1 MRRSSWRPCA
11 SRNAM
16 RPTEAAKKD
25 PELTFVTNQL
35 VVVYTKA
42 GQHGKAATILVEL
55 WNHKKATLG
64 PEDQG
69 TLETMN
75 HLGVVYWEMRRFDKS
90 IPLFRELLKIR
101 AKKLGADHAK
111 TIHDGV
117 NLAANL
123 QDAGQLEEAI
133 PLLQKAHEAA
143 SFIKR
148 WTRRTKWRSG
158 GRNWRRFGSRRGA
171 VVAAIA
177 AEPRAFYPLGRAPGK
192 DGRRPDRLRRCSAQ
206 RIKRVELNRGRGAMG
221 IALVVACDGRD
232 QAGLAGTAKPVVTA
246 VGWRVGL
253 AQAPLFVP

>member
-158 GRNWRRFGSRRGA
+158 GRNWRRSRPRTRSQRSSHDRGGDPGDWPP
-171 VVAAIA
+171 AIPDPA
-177 AEPRAFYPLGRAPGK
+177 K
-192 DGRRPDRLRRCSAQ
+192 DGNPCPKRMPTILFAPPITKRRRSRWD
-206 RIKRVELNRGRGAMG
+206 
-221 IALVVACDGRD
+221 
-232 QAGLAGTAKPVVTA
+232 
-246 VGWRVGL
+246 
-253 AQAPLFVP
+253 